1 MYPGDRTQMKS
12 VELSYEWSPQDGRQ
26 SCPASDICRGV
37 GRLLSGLGLAS
48 VAELALPNGR
58 RADVVALGAGGE
70 VWIIEIKSSVE
81 DLRSDR
87 KWPEYR
93 DYCDRLYFAV
103 ALAFKVELLPAD
115 TGIILADRYGGEIAR
130 PAPETRMQPARRR
143 TMLLRFARTAAARLQ
158 ALSDPGAA
166 VEAIITPD

>member
-1 MYPGDRTQMKS
+1 MKS

-103 ALAFKVELLPAD
+103 ALAFKFKLLPAD
-115 TGIILADRYGGEIAR
+115 TGTSLPTATGAKSPVPHLRQASSQPCG
-130 PAPETRMQPARRR
+130 APSCSVSRER
-143 TMLLRFARTAAARLQ
+143 
-158 ALSDPGAA
+158 
-166 VEAIITPD
+166 